1 MRGAHR
7 GDHTLSS
14 PRVVIYSTILV
25 ASLVPPVY
33 LFVRS
38 FLHRDASD
46 AVVAVVCGVLYL
58 LMLSRLWDVASFQR
72 RAMVRERTLR
82 LAGAALASATSA
94 EEIAAAVQNAATAL
108 VSQPEQASRGRVEAL
123 LAVRRDGRLRA
134 ALPVPATTPA
144 GVADELSGDRLRELT
159 ERLLPGLD
167 RPRFISVEEFGVAR
181 PGAVRVGPVEGAL
194 IVPLMLK
201 DRPTGDP
208 HIGVLAVYG
217 QQPLGQ
223 LAQPVS

>member
-1 MRGAHR
+1 M
-7 GDHTLSS
+7 
-14 PRVVIYSTILV
+14 
-25 ASLVPPVY
+25 
-33 LFVRS
+33 
-38 FLHRDASD
+38 
-46 AVVAVVCGVLYL
+46 CGVLYL

-108 VSQPEQASRGRVEAL
+108 VSQPEPGSRGRVTAL

-134 ALPVPATTPA
+134 VIPVPATTPA
-144 GVADELSGDRLRELT
+144 AVADELSGDRLRELT
-159 ERLLPGLD
+159 EGLLPSLD
-167 RPRFISVEEFGVAR
+167 RPRFIPAEEFGVVQ
-181 PGAVRVGPVEGAL
+181 PGAVRVGPAEGAL
-194 IVPLMLK
+194 LCPLMLK

-217 QQPLGQ
+217 QQPAARPTCRRRSRSWPARRRWRSSASRSPRRSSGS
-223 LAQPVS
+223 AARRCSARWCGTPRTRS

>member
-1 MRGAHR
+1 MQAMRGAHR
-7 GDHTLSS
+7 GDHALSS

-82 LAGAALASATSA
+82 MAGAALASATSA
-94 EEIAAAVQNAATAL
+94 EEIAAAVQHAATAL
-108 VSQPEQASRGRVEAL
+108 VSQPEPVSRGRVTAL

-134 ALPVPATTPA
+134 VIPVRRDHARGRRRRAVGRPAPRADRGAAARALTA
-144 GVADELSGDRLRELT
+144 
-159 ERLLPGLD
+159 PGSS
-167 RPRFISVEEFGVAR
+167 RPRSSASSGRAPSGSAR
-181 PGAVRVGPVEGAL
+181 PRAPCSAR
-194 IVPLMLK
+194 
-201 DRPTGDP
+201 
-208 HIGVLAVYG
+208 
-217 QQPLGQ
+217 
-223 LAQPVS
+223 

>member
-1 MRGAHR
+1 MRRAHR

-25 ASLVPPVY
+25 ATLVPPVY

-58 LMLSRLWDVASFQR
+58 LMLSRLWDVASSQR

-94 EEIAAAVQNAATAL
+94 EEIAAAVRTRRPPWSAGRNRRHEAGSRPCWQCAAMAACAR
-108 VSQPEQASRGRVEAL
+108 PSRS
-123 LAVRRDGRLRA
+123 
-134 ALPVPATTPA
+134 P
-144 GVADELSGDRLRELT
+144 
-159 ERLLPGLD
+159 
-167 RPRFISVEEFGVAR
+167 RPRPRAS
-181 PGAVRVGPVEGAL
+181 
-194 IVPLMLK
+194 
-201 DRPTGDP
+201 PTSSRETGC
-208 HIGVLAVYG
+208 A
-217 QQPLGQ
+217 
-223 LAQPVS
+223 S